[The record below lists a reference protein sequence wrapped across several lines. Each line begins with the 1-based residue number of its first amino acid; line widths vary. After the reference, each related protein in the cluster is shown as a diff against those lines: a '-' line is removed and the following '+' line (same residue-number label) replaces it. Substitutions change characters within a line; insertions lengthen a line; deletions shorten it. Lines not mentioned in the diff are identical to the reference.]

1 MRIDPQLHRKLSSL
15 FDRAYVPYSHR
26 PAAAV
31 ALLRSGDV
39 IPGVR
44 VENASFPLTISAA
57 QNLISTVVAFG
68 CQSDVVM
75 VAITGEPEP
84 GSWFTSVLS
93 PGRWSDLS
101 ESGQDDVA
109 LWTATDV
116 TLPAARGWYP
126 IRHGPS
132 DLFDGAGGTEA
143 LSPEAYIALARNA
156 ARRAHTPAS
165 AFPVGTLIHTE
176 DGFWVPGCNVEFDD
190 WSRGLCAERNALST
204 LVSYGLGRSKTI
216 AVSCP
221 NDPSGTP
228 CGACRQVLIECAPST
243 RLLLDRGEK
252 SPTEV
257 LTDSLLPMAFTGSI
271 LR

>member
-93 PGRWSDLS
+93 PGVWSDLS

-143 LSPEAYIALARNA
+143 
-156 ARRAHTPAS
+156 
-165 AFPVGTLIHTE
+165 
-176 DGFWVPGCNVEFDD
+176 
-190 WSRGLCAERNALST
+190 
-204 LVSYGLGRSKTI
+204 
-216 AVSCP
+216 
-221 NDPSGTP
+221 
-228 CGACRQVLIECAPST
+228 
-243 RLLLDRGEK
+243 
-252 SPTEV
+252 
-257 LTDSLLPMAFTGSI
+257 
-271 LR
+271 

>member
-15 FDRAYVPYSHR
+15 FDRAYVPYSHQ

-31 ALLRSGDV
+31 ALLRNGDV
-39 IPGVR
+39 VPGVR

-57 QNLISTVVAFG
+57 QNLISTLVAFG
-68 CQSDVVM
+68 CQADVVM
-75 VAITGEPEP
+75 VALTGEPKPE
-84 GSWFTSVLS
+84 SWFSSVLS
-93 PGRWSDLS
+93 PGMWSDPDEADHDDLS
-101 ESGQDDVA
+101 LWCATGVTVPTVSGWCPV
-109 LWTATDV
+109 
-116 TLPAARGWYP
+116 
-126 IRHGPS
+126 RHGPS
-132 DLFDGAGGTEA
+132 DLFDGAEGQGG
-143 LSPEAYIALARNA
+143 LSPESYVALARNA

-165 AFPVGTLIHTE
+165 QFPVGTLIHTS
-176 DGFWVPGCNVEFDD
+176 DGYWVPGCNVEFDD

-204 LVSYGLGRSKTI
+204 IVSYGLGRSNTI

-243 RLLLDRGEK
+243 RILLDRGEN
-252 SPTEV
+252 SPAEV
-257 LTDSLLPMAFTGSI
+257 SADSLLPMAFTGSI